1 MRIGSFLSVLALALA
16 TGCNGQND
24 GGAAGSGG
32 TAGRAGLAGGAG
44 NTGNG
49 GSAGTDGIAGSAGN
63 AATAG
68 AGGSGGSG
76 PQCEQK
82 ADPNPV
88 AFSVK
93 DPNGAALPIG
103 DYDAGTFDLQGTV
116 RSVESASFSVEG
128 CGTIEMPLMN
138 AGGAGGEGGGD
149 APGGAGGGSS
159 GDCDSG
165 IWTIDATGPE
175 LVMPVETGMLVS
187 IAFST
192 WCQPFSG
199 CNRVML
205 VRDERTNGE
214 SLLLGM
220 YAASFGG
227 VTGAVR
233 TPLEWPVALELVDL
247 GCTFPTTPPPNTR
260 GPVNWALRVAA
271 RESPASSVLLHMGE
285 SATLSLDAD
294 SDERWL
300 ARNVDSFDLG
310 GYDASTSLSFY
321 LAKRR

>member
-1 MRIGSFLSVLALALA
+1 
-16 TGCNGQND
+16 
-24 GGAAGSGG
+24 
-32 TAGRAGLAGGAG
+32 
-44 NTGNG
+44 
-49 GSAGTDGIAGSAGN
+49 
-63 AATAG
+63 
-68 AGGSGGSG
+68 
-76 PQCEQK
+76 
-82 ADPNPV
+82 
-88 AFSVK
+88 
-93 DPNGAALPIG
+93 
-103 DYDAGTFDLQGTV
+103 
-116 RSVESASFSVEG
+116 
-128 CGTIEMPLMN
+128 
-138 AGGAGGEGGGD
+138 
-149 APGGAGGGSS
+149 
-159 GDCDSG
+159 
-165 IWTIDATGPE
+165 
-175 LVMPVETGMLVS
+175 MLVS